1 MSVNKQIYGP
11 LQEKTLENNLI
22 LHLIENYGY
31 SSKPKIA
38 EAMVRDI
45 LSICDSFKKDSS
57 SIDTGQILWPAVIL
71 KEKHGNGKTLART
84 RTKNVVLTIVDD
96 QDIKDYSNGVS
107 PKEVLSKRI
116 ARIASEAY
124 SQKALLAQADIA
136 IIFNTSQTTVSKL
149 VREYQNKTEK
159 MLPLRGVVHD
169 IGRSVTHK
177 VKIIKMH
184 VANYS
189 TRDIARATSHAPSS
203 VDRYIKDFQRVKML
217 YGKKMPPAEI
227 AYITSLSE
235 SLVSEY
241 IKIVKEQMLKK

>member
-11 LQEKTLENNLI
+11 LHEKTLENNLI